1 MLGKDGQ
8 QKGTDLREKRK
19 TRLPFSPSPF
29 WKPFN
34 GNTQSPRSGS
44 FIFKMAA
51 MLQIPRV
58 FPRVSCRGSAK
69 AVQCP
74 CPGPKIGDKSQQI
87 PRYSPVCPR
96 GHPPG
101 MAADKCIMFLQVASI
116 LTPSLAQIF
125 RRMSA
130 GHANFRP
137 FDCPFLNQNK
147 TNDSPLKEKVLN
159 CCLWLSLP
167 V

>member
-101 MAADKCIMFLQVASI
+101 MAADKCISTVTLSQCKRQKTQTNRHKKSKKTITRNYSI
-116 LTPSLAQIF
+116 LQDQF
-125 RRMSA
+125 
-130 GHANFRP
+130 
-137 FDCPFLNQNK
+137 
-147 TNDSPLKEKVLN
+147 
-159 CCLWLSLP
+159 
-167 V
+167 

>member
-1 MLGKDGQ
+1 MVPDLACFALLLAHDHESVKRKEFFFHFVVGKDGQ

-19 TRLPFSPSPF
+19 TCLPFSPSPF

-34 GNTQSPRSGS
+34 GNTQSPWSGS

-58 FPRVSCRGSAK
+58 FPRVSCHGSAK

-101 MAADKCIMFLQVASI
+101 MAADKCITTLLTRQVTLVKSQ
-116 LTPSLAQIF
+116 TQ
-125 RRMSA
+125 
-130 GHANFRP
+130 
-137 FDCPFLNQNK
+137 Q
-147 TNDSPLKEKVLN
+147 
-159 CCLWLSLP
+159 
-167 V
+167 

>member
-34 GNTQSPRSGS
+34 GNTQSLRSGS

-58 FPRVSCRGSAK
+58 FPRVSCRSSAK

-87 PRYSPVCPR
+87 PRYSPVCPW

-101 MAADKCIMFLQVASI
+101 WPLISALHGQFSNSV
-116 LTPSLAQIF
+116 LTSKPTRS
-125 RRMSA
+125 
-130 GHANFRP
+130 H
-137 FDCPFLNQNK
+137 LNK
-147 TNDSPLKEKVLN
+147 LTN
-159 CCLWLSLP
+159 
-167 V
+167 